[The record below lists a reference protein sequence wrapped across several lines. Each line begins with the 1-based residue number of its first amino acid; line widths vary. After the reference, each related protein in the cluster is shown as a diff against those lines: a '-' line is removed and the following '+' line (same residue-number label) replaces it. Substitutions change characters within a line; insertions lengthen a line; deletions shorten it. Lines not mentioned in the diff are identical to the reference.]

1 MKIIKIG
8 KASTNDIV
16 INGDPTVSRV
26 HMQMFIDDEANV
38 FVTDLESMN
47 GTFVNGVKIFG
58 SVKLNTYDILKIGNS
73 LVNWKE
79 LLLDDVDAQGA
90 YETIVD

>member
-38 FVTDLESMN
+38 FVTDL
-47 GTFVNGVKIFG
+47 
-58 SVKLNTYDILKIGNS
+58 
-73 LVNWKE
+73 
-79 LLLDDVDAQGA
+79 
-90 YETIVD
+90 